1 VYFVDELSSIL
12 SNVFDEPVRFISRH
26 VLKTV
31 KAVKEMK
38 GNAWVM
44 IWTTFF
50 WTIPSA
56 WLGVYANIYMNDLG
70 VSPQD
75 IGNIGSL
82 SILMQLLTIIW
93 GGYLSDRVGRKKLL
107 IISDIVTWIP
117 SMALMIFA
125 QNVWY
130 FVASVVIRGFGMLA
144 NPAWKCLCI
153 EDTKPEQRSR
163 VFSLMAITGS
173 ISGLSA
179 PLGGFFVK
187 WFGLITA
194 CRIMYSIL
202 FFAVCAGIY
211 ARWLM
216 LKDSPVSSRL
226 AKEAKQAK
234 GIDFKKYYLDIIKA
248 IWKNINFRWFMILQ
262 VLTTFT
268 FTMWNTFYPVFLADK
283 NRGLGLNKSDISII
297 PFITSIV
304 FLSSTMISISALKPK
319 HYRKSLL
326 LLSALPVFGATL
338 FVLTPSGTMIFVL
351 VSFVINNIWGSFW
364 GPIAESYSL
373 SIMNEKARAR
383 ILSVYITIQL
393 VLVAPAGMI
402 AGRLYTA
409 APRLLFSVILCLT
422 IAIYTIVYFRFK
434 PGKFAVSR

>member
-1 VYFVDELSSIL
+1 MYFVDELSSIV
-12 SNVFDEPVRFISRH
+12 SNVFDVPVRFISRH
-26 VLKTV
+26 VFKTV

-56 WLGVYANIYMNDLG
+56 WIGVYATIYMNDLG

-82 SILMQLLTIIW
+82 SLLMQLLTIIW

-117 SMALMIFA
+117 SMALLIFA

-130 FVASVVIRGFGMLA
+130 FVASVVIRSFGMLA

-153 EDTKPEQRSR
+153 EDTKPEQRGR

-173 ISGLSA
+173 ISMLSA

-194 CRIMYSIL
+194 CRIMYTVL
-202 FFAVCAGIY
+202 FFTVSAGIY
-211 ARWLM
+211 VRWLA

-234 GIDFKKYYLDIIKA
+234 GIDFKKYYLDILKT
-248 IWKNINFRWFMILQ
+248 IWNNAHFRWFMILQ
-262 VLTTFT
+262 VITIFT
-268 FTMWNTFYPVFLADK
+268 FTMWNTFYPVFLVDK
-283 NRGLGLNKSDISII
+283 NHGLGLNKSDISII

-319 HYRKSLL
+319 HYRKYMLI
-326 LLSALPVFGATL
+326 LSALPIAGATL
-338 FVLTPSGTMIFVL
+338 FVITPSGTMIFVL
-351 VSFVINNIWGSFW
+351 VSFVINNIWSSFW

-373 SIMNEKARAR
+373 SIMSEKARAR
-383 ILSVYITIQL
+383 ILSVYITVQL
-393 VLVAPAGMI
+393 ALVAPAGMV
-402 AGRLYTA
+402 AGKLYTLG
-409 APRLLFSVILCLT
+409 PKLLFSVILCMT
-422 IAIYTIVYFRFK
+422 VVIYSIVYFKFK
-434 PGKFAVSR
+434 PGKYAVSR